1 MKVCPVCASTLFDDM
16 PICFG
21 CLYQFG
27 SDPDLEARRAEVREG
42 FVEAPAVGGAP
53 ACGGWEKFGDDGELR
68 LPLVTRAC
76 GQEGGDGG
84 AGGTCVRELQVP
96 GWRLR
101 VRADGP
107 GAAQTSLTIEIE
119 PSTYGDGS
127 AETS

>member
-1 MKVCPVCASTLFDDM
+1 M